1 MIRSVMTA
9 LVLSMASVAFAQ
21 DACNTKLTLNC
32 ESDFRAEYQSLQT
45 LAASDAFA
53 DEHWDEPSLANCA
66 STVYMTTGNTTVRI
80 SVEKDL
86 SSNDLKINANTSQI
100 TDYVQNGQK
109 MRRADYSNFVSANA
123 VVGQVFSLETLKLA
137 LPLANGVTDVNVK
150 CVVK

>member
-1 MIRSVMTA
+1 MIRSAMTA

-32 ESDFRAEYQSLQT
+32 EADLRAEYQSLQT
-45 LAASDAFA
+45 LTASDVFA

-66 STVYMTTGNTTVRI
+66 STVYMTTGNTTVRV

-86 SSNDLKINANTSQI
+86 SSNDLKINANASQI

-109 MRRADYSNFVSANA
+109 MRRGDYSNFVSASA
-123 VVGQVFSLETLKLA
+123 VVGQVFLLETLKLA

>member
-9 LVLSMASVAFAQ
+9 LVLSMTSVAFAQ

-32 ESDFRAEYQSLQT
+32 EADLRAEYQSLQT
-45 LAASDAFA
+45 LTASDSFS

-66 STVYMTTGNTTVRI
+66 STVYMTTGNTTVRV

-86 SSNDLKINANTSQI
+86 SSNALKVNANASQI
-100 TDYVQNGQK
+100 TDYVQDGQK
-109 MRRADYSNFVSANA
+109 MRRGDYSNFVSANA
-123 VVGQVFSLETLKLA
+123 AVGQAFSLATLKLA
-137 LPLANGVTDVNVK
+137 LPLANGVTDVDVK